1 MSGLVL
7 TKSYSEPPVFEREIL
22 RYAGCDTSDGETLAL
37 LSSALEEARR
47 EIAYR
52 VCYRILPLRISGD
65 RCDFGLFSVESGDLA
80 KSLCG
85 AEKVILFSATLGVA
99 LDRLIAKY
107 SRLSPSR
114 ALVLQAIGTERIE
127 ALCDAFLSEI
137 EEELGVQ
144 LRPRFS
150 AGYGDLPL
158 SVQRDIFKALDCERQ
173 IGVFLNES
181 LIMSPSKS
189 VTAFVGVG
197 KRE

>member
-1 MSGLVL
+1 MSNLVL
-7 TKSYSEPPVFEREIL
+7 TKSYSEPPISEREIL
-22 RYAGCDTSDGETLAL
+22 RYAGCVTPDGETLAL
-37 LSSALEEARR
+37 LSSALGEARG

-52 VCYRILPLRISGD
+52 VCYRILPLKISGN

-80 KSLCG
+80 KNLDG
-85 AEKVILFSATLGVA
+85 AEKVILFSATLGLS

-114 ALVLQAIGTERIE
+114 ALMLQAIGTERIE
-127 ALCDAFLSEI
+127 ALCDTFLEDAPK
-137 EEELGVQ
+137 ELGDC

-158 SVQRDIFKALDCERQ
+158 SAQRDIFKALDCERQ